1 MRLGYEVRGALL
13 SNCDRGSVG
22 LGKMHIVSCEK
33 MALLIPISSTLD
45 WRHEILALYLS
56 QRLSSGVL
64 GLNRCRHYEALTVM
78 F

>member
-33 MALLIPISSTLD
+33 MALLIHISTRRSTID
-45 WRHEILALYLS
+45 E
-56 QRLSSGVL
+56 
-64 GLNRCRHYEALTVM
+64 RCGDPL
-78 F
+78 